1 MKRIL
6 FTVTNDLTCD
16 QRMQRICASLSGDG
30 YEVVLAGRRLGSS
43 GPLLPFPFRQ
53 KRIFCI
59 FTAGFLFYAEYNI
72 RLFFWLLFQKAD
84 ILCAIDL
91 DTILPVF
98 LVSGLLQKTR
108 VYDAHELFTEQKEI
122 ITRPLIHR
130 CWLGIEK
137 FLVPRFLNGYTVNDF
152 IAGELKKRYGVN
164 YAVIRNLP
172 LKSCIPRGETVEKFI
187 IYQGAVNEGRSF
199 ETLLPAMK
207 HVEIKLKIYGNGN
220 YFEKVKSMI
229 KELQLEEKVLLMGAV
244 SPEELKQ
251 ITPDATLAVMLFE
264 KTGLNQ
270 IYSLSN
276 RFFDYIMAG
285 VPQICVAYPEYKKIN
300 DEYHVALMIDDTCA
314 STIEKAINHLLGA
327 PELCEQLHKN
337 AVIARESLNWQME
350 EKKLLAFYSSISRS
364 ARAAKKGPAENS

>member
-1 MKRIL
+1 MTRII

-43 GPLLPFPFRQ
+43 GPLHSYAFRQ

-59 FTAGFLFYAEYNI
+59 FTAGFLFYAEYNF

-91 DTILPVF
+91 DTILPVY
-98 LVSGLLQKTR
+98 LVSGLLQRTR

-137 FLVPRFLNGYTVNDF
+137 FFVPRFLNGYTVNDF
-152 IAGELKKRYGVN
+152 IAGELQKRYGVN

-172 LKSCIPRGETVEKFI
+172 LKKYFPRGGGAERFI

-207 HVEIKLKIYGNGN
+207 NIGIKLRIYGNGN
-220 YFEKVKSMI
+220 YFEKVRSMI

-244 SPEELKQ
+244 SPDELKH

-264 KTGLNQ
+264 RTGLNQ

-300 DEYHVALMIDDTCA
+300 DVYQVALMIDDTGT
-314 STIEKAINHLLGA
+314 STIEAAIKHLLGS

-337 AVIARESLNWQME
+337 AVIARETLNWQLE
-350 EKKLLAFYSSISRS
+350 EKKLLAFYSRISRS
-364 ARAAKKGPAENS
+364 VKALKNGPAEIF

>member
-137 FLVPRFLNGYTVNDF
+137 FLVPRFLNGYTVNDLSLGSLRSATGL
-152 IAGELKKRYGVN
+152 IMQSSE
-164 YAVIRNLP
+164 ICP
-172 LKSCIPRGETVEKFI
+172 LKAASRGERLLKNSSYTRV
-187 IYQGAVNEGRSF
+187 RS
-199 ETLLPAMK
+199 MR
-207 HVEIKLKIYGNGN
+207 GG
-220 YFEKVKSMI
+220 
-229 KELQLEEKVLLMGAV
+229 V
-244 SPEELKQ
+244 SKPCCL
-251 ITPDATLAVMLFE
+251 
-264 KTGLNQ
+264 
-270 IYSLSN
+270 
-276 RFFDYIMAG
+276 R
-285 VPQICVAYPEYKKIN
+285 
-300 DEYHVALMIDDTCA
+300 
-314 STIEKAINHLLGA
+314 
-327 PELCEQLHKN
+327 
-337 AVIARESLNWQME
+337 
-350 EKKLLAFYSSISRS
+350 
-364 ARAAKKGPAENS
+364 